1 MRPWLAVVLGAAM
14 LAGALLA
21 TAPATLLDTRV
32 AALSDGRLR
41 MADASGTIWNG
52 SGELVVLP
60 TRTRQPL
67 HWRLAAWPLLGGEVR
82 ASLGGA
88 ANATGATL
96 VYGRDHFDLR
106 ALDVALPVESIVPLA
121 TTAKIALGGTV
132 SLQVPRL
139 TWQGNALDGQLTLQW
154 KDASVPGPG
163 TDARIALGDVRIDLS
178 GRGAELSG
186 PVRNGGGDVEITGQL
201 TLTAAGATQLEVALR
216 PRPGDRERAEAV
228 AAALS
233 TIAAADGQ
241 GGYRIRWAG
250 AWR

>member
-1 MRPWLAVVLGAAM
+1 MRLWLAVVLGAVM

-21 TAPATLLDTRV
+21 MAPATLVDTRL

-41 MADASGTIWNG
+41 MANASGTIWSG

-60 TRTRQPL
+60 TRARQPL
-67 HWRLAAWPLLGGEVR
+67 HWRLEAWPLLGGEVR
-82 ASLGGA
+82 ATLGSD

-106 ALDVALPVESIVPLA
+106 ALDVALPVDSIVPLA
-121 TTAKIALGGTV
+121 TSARIALGGTV
-132 SLQVPRL
+132 SLQVTRL
-139 TWQGNALDGQLTLQW
+139 TWQGGALDGQLTLQW

-163 TDARIALGDVRIDLS
+163 PDARIALGDVRIDLS
-178 GRGAELSG
+178 GRGAELTG
-186 PVRNGGGDVEITGQL
+186 PVRNGGGDVEMTGQL
-201 TLTAAGATQLEVALR
+201 TLTATGATNLEVALR
-216 PRPGDRERAEAV
+216 ARPGDRERAEAV

-233 TIAAADGQ
+233 TIAADDGQ